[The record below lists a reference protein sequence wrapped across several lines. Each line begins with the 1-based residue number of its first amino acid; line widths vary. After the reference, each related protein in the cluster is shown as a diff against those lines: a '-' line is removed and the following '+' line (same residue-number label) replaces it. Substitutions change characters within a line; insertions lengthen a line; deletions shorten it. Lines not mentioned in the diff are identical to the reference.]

1 MDIKGTEERQMEEE
15 EVQSLKG
22 NRHQQCATRS
32 PKDPES
38 TKKSSDFTNIDL
50 AKLSLLEQTHYI
62 LSSNDSE
69 EVFG

>member
-1 MDIKGTEERQMEEE
+1 MDIEGTEERQMEEE

-22 NRHQQCATRS
+22 NQHQHCVTRS

-38 TKKSSDFTNIDL
+38 AKKSSDFTNIDL
-50 AKLSLLEQTHYI
+50 AKLSPLKQVHYI